1 MGVGANFES
10 VLQAAQEGS
19 PWAWELLFKEFAPK
33 VRGYVA
39 VRGARDPD
47 DLVSE
52 TFIQLARN
60 VGRFQ
65 GTEANFRSW
74 VFTVA
79 HHRLIDE
86 RRSHTRRKE
95 SAFDPADLPEEVD
108 DLDPEELALHRL
120 GEVRVARLLE
130 QLTPDQ
136 RDVLALRILGELSLE
151 ETAEAT
157 GRKVGAVSQL
167 QRRALTRLRKA
178 MTAEGIPR

>member
-1 MGVGANFES
+1 VGVGASFDS

-19 PWAWELLFKEFAPK
+19 PWAWELLFKELAPK

-60 VGRFQ
+60 VGRFD

-86 RRSHTRRKE
+86 RRSNTRRRE
-95 SAFDPADLPEEVD
+95 HAVAPNDLPDETDLVD
-108 DLDPEELALHRL
+108 SEQLALDRL
-120 GEVRVARLLE
+120 GEVRVAELL
-130 QLTPDQ
+130 QTLTPDQ
-136 RDVLALRILGELSLE
+136 RDVLALRILGQLSLE
-151 ETAEAT
+151 ETAAAT

-167 QRRALTRLRKA
+167 QRRALSRLRKA
-178 MTAEGIPR
+178 VEAEGIPR